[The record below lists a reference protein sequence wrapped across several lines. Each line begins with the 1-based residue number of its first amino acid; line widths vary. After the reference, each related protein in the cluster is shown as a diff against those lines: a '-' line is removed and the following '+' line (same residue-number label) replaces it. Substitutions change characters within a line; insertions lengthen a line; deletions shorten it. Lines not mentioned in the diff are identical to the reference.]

1 MKIERDA
8 DGLPTRFYPPQ
19 QAGAGRARSKYGAVR
34 TTVDNITFHSKG
46 EAKRYQELRLLER
59 AGEISNLEL
68 QPAFPLCAPTPNDAM
83 STIWKYIADFAYID
97 KRTKAQVVEDF
108 KGFDTQ
114 LARWKRKHME
124 AEYGITV
131 LVTGTR
137 R

>member
-1 MKIERDA
+1 M
-8 DGLPTRFYPPQ
+8 
-19 QAGAGRARSKYGAVR
+19 R
-34 TTVDNITFHSKG
+34 TTVEGIAFHSKG

-68 QPAFPLCAPTPNDAM
+68 QPAFLLCAHPPDGAM
-83 STIWKYIADFAYID
+83 RTIGKYIADFAYID

-131 LVTGTR
+131 LVTGKATR